1 MKSLLLGALALV
13 SMSVLQLAAGCSERI
28 AKTSSTKGADSV
40 VVSRLIAFDYEHHN
54 GSMIY
59 HSPEYTGSL
68 DRGFQVT
75 RNDRGQ
81 YILTTS
87 RWKYSENDMH
97 MIHDT
102 ILVPDTT
109 VRHIINIVN
118 ACHLHSMP
126 SYIEADERYMA
137 LDAGGWRASL
147 QVDTF
152 STSLSSGDAIF
163 PVNPAD
169 EKYPAGVRGIV
180 NLLERLLPS
189 EE

>member
-1 MKSLLLGALALV
+1 MKSLLLGALALFAV
-13 SMSVLQLAAGCSERI
+13 SALQLAAGCSERI
-28 AKTSSTKGADSV
+28 AKSSSIKGADSV

-59 HSPEYTGSL
+59 RTPEYTGSL
-68 DRGFQVT
+68 DRGYLVT

-109 VRHIINIVN
+109 VRQIIDIVN

-126 SYIEADERYMA
+126 SFIEADERYMA

-169 EKYPAGVRGIV
+169 EKYPSGVRGIV